1 MSDEIVHLQDGDTS
15 VSIATSFGNNAYS
28 MLVGGWEFLRTPEP
42 LDKWRATT
50 QLGGIPLLAPWAN
63 RLDGETYYASGAQ
76 YRLNPGLGYLRY
88 DANHLPIHGLVL
100 FTDRWKV
107 TNLERASVTSRLE
120 FWRFPQW
127 MAQFPFAHT
136 IEITHRLSGTTLEVE
151 TAVENHSAEP
161 MPLSLGFHPFFQ
173 LSGSPREEWMLQ
185 LAARELVVL
194 SDKMVPTG
202 ERKSLT
208 LPNSM
213 RLADQ
218 SFDDVLT
225 SLTGAE
231 FSVQG
236 ENQRLRVRVG
246 PRYPVVTFYTP
257 PHGAFVCFEPMS
269 AQTNAFNLTHA
280 GVDAGLQ
287 YIAPG
292 GVWRESFW
300 ISCDVGRT

>member
-1 MSDEIVHLQDGDTS
+1 MSDEIVHLQDGDTT

-28 MLVGGWEFLRTPEP
+28 MRVGGWEVFYTPDP
-42 LDKWRATT
+42 DIDKWRAGKH
-50 QLGGIPLLAPWAN
+50 LGGIPLLAPWAN
-63 RLDGETYYASGAQ
+63 RLDGDSYYASGAH
-76 YRLNPGLGYLRY
+76 YRLNPELGNLRY
-88 DANHLPIHGLVL
+88 DTNHLPIHGLVL
-100 FTDRWKV
+100 FTDRWRVMK
-107 TNLERASVTSRLE
+107 LERASVTSRLE

-151 TAVENHSAEP
+151 TAVENHSSEP
-161 MPLSLGFHPFFQ
+161 MPLSLGFHPHFQ
-173 LSGSPREEWMLQ
+173 LTGSPREEWMLQ
-185 LAARELVVL
+185 IAARELVVL

-202 ERKSLT
+202 ERKSLSF
-208 LPNSM
+208 PHPM

-225 SLTGAE
+225 GVTGGE
-231 FSVQG
+231 FSAQARD
-236 ENQRLRVRVG
+236 QRVRVRCG
-246 PRYPVVTFYTP
+246 PKYPVVTFYTP
-257 PHGAFVCFEPMS
+257 PHGAFVCFEPMA

-292 GVWRESFW
+292 EVWRESFW
-300 ISCDVGRT
+300 ISCDAV